1 LNFASTG
8 WAYSQFSN
16 SGVARPGPVF
26 YGATQSH
33 AYSEASLVDPIS
45 GEPNADG
52 LGSLGL
58 TADQV
63 TQGQWEPAW
72 NRLFPV
78 NFDLAAGD
86 TSGSDIQLPGWVHH
100 GGGGS
105 GNREERGGSGNHT
118 LELNS
123 GDTSRIHNRTYVPHD
138 AGRLAFNRWISDP
151 SSDDLLEVRLGDT
164 LLASFN
170 LTQVDD
176 FFTIMRIPIPGAL
189 RDGVSTLS
197 FQIVNLGLAVDS
209 EVRIDNVV
217 FLLGIIGDMD
227 GDGDVDF
234 DDIDAFVLGLNDPA
248 GYEAIFGVSPA
259 ELGDMDMDG
268 DLDFDDISGF
278 VAILSGGGSQAVPE
292 PSTLVLMCVVFF
304 CLLAFRSR
312 NTA

>member
-1 LNFASTG
+1 
-8 WAYSQFSN
+8 
-16 SGVARPGPVF
+16 
-26 YGATQSH
+26 
-33 AYSEASLVDPIS
+33 
-45 GEPNADG
+45 
-52 LGSLGL
+52 
-58 TADQV
+58 
-63 TQGQWEPAW
+63 
-72 NRLFPV
+72 
-78 NFDLAAGD
+78 
-86 TSGSDIQLPGWVHH
+86 
-100 GGGGS
+100 
-105 GNREERGGSGNHT
+105 
-118 LELNS
+118 
-123 GDTSRIHNRTYVPHD
+123 
-138 AGRLAFNRWISDP
+138 LAFNRWISDP
-151 SSDDLLEVRLGDT
+151 SSDDLLEVRLGNT

-170 LTQVDD
+170 LAQADD
-176 FFTIMRIPIPGAL
+176 FFTITRIPIPGAL

-278 VAILSGGGSQAVPE
+278 VAILSGGGGQAVPE